1 MIRVATRISSLA
13 LLSMSAALAI
23 PAGAKAAET
32 LPLLP
37 NSAAAATPLQLSDGD
52 KARYNA
58 IFAALRDQKW
68 SDAKAMILALDP
80 QDAVRPLALSE
91 LYLAKGSPRVEL
103 FDLLD
108 LVNKAAW
115 RRSAARPSCPICR
128 RSRSWYGWAQHPAAN
143 MSAAARRTSWPR
155 ACRPRS

>member
-32 LPLLP
+32 LPILP
-37 NSAAAATPLQLSDGD
+37 TSSTANTPLQLSDGD

-68 SDAKAMILALDP
+68 SDAKAMILA
-80 QDAVRPLALSE
+80 AFAPLSALTPVFTERTGGDVS
-91 LYLAKGSPRVEL
+91 LSSTINSITILISTIIITT
-103 FDLLD
+103 LLVV
-108 LVNKAAW
+108 L
-115 RRSAARPSCPICR
+115 
-128 RSRSWYGWAQHPAAN
+128 
-143 MSAAARRTSWPR
+143 
-155 ACRPRS
+155 